1 MLSDL
6 QMLQGLFGNTFG
18 GGASGVS
25 LLGNFASQA
34 PGNLFSLLGG
44 QPVAG
49 TQAAAPTFGIL
60 PGGGVGAMPVAAGA
74 PTGPPLDPLARANQA
89 GALMNQ
95 NAFGTSD
102 PTKLGMLG
110 AAGFPLFN
118 DPRMIQ
124 GFLGTMAMN
133 GDDAAA
139 EQLRRMLQGGFFG
152 GMGGMGAFGGEGNQA
167 GDHAGDPEGPSGSAG
182 EG

>member
-1 MLSDL
+1 MPAMMSDM
-6 QMLQGLFGNTFG
+6 QMLQGLFGNQVPS
-18 GGASGVS
+18 SGLS
-25 LLGNFASQA
+25 LLGGFNRA

-44 QPVAG
+44 GGQPSPGIPAG
-49 TQAAAPTFGIL
+49 PTFGIL
-60 PGGGVGAMPVAAGA
+60 PGGGVGAMPGA
-74 PTGPPLDPLARANQA
+74 PTAAPLDPLARATQA
-89 GALMNQ
+89 AGLMNQ

-102 PTKLGMLG
+102 SAKLGILG

-139 EQLRRMLQGGFFG
+139 EQLRRLLQGGWSGG
-152 GMGGMGAFGGEGNQA
+152 GMGGFSGEGNQA